1 MKKLGLPMAVSLL
14 APALGGAEVETMHGY
29 EIADPFRHFET
40 DEGADPWI
48 AKEHEATEAHLAATG
63 VDRGAIE
70 ARLDELSQIS
80 SLGRLRLAGER
91 IFYVKREGTQEQPS
105 LYVRYRDEEKK
116 LVDPGAMDAGG
127 KTAMDWFH
135 PSPSGEKVAYG
146 ISKDG
151 TELSVLHLLDTRTGE
166 AIGER
171 IPNARAASVAWLPDE
186 SGFYYTRY
194 PEGDRYNRRVYF
206 HRIGEDPAKDRH
218 VFGEGAIDK
227 TDWPSV
233 KLAEDEKTL
242 IIEVSRGWS
251 ASDVWLLGPGDEA
264 PRRILDGV
272 ELGALFGSPV
282 LRDGKLLLLTNH
294 EAPRYKVVE
303 VDPRRPDPAQWKTV
317 IPEGDWPIEGMR
329 VVRDSLALLR
339 LEKAVSKVAVY
350 DLKEPEKAP
359 RAIEL
364 PGLGSIDALE
374 GRAKGDRFL
383 LGYTSFVEPSKV
395 LELPL
400 GETEP
405 KTLMSVE
412 APGMEDV
419 VVEQIDFPSYDGTW
433 VPMFVLY
440 KEGLEK
446 KGQNPTLLTG
456 YGGFN
461 VSYTPGFSST
471 VLYWL
476 ERGGVYAVANLRGGA
491 EFGEAWHEAGKLEN
505 KHQVFRDFE
514 YAMRHLIREG
524 FTRPEKLAI
533 TGGSNGGLLMG
544 AMMTQAPELF
554 QAAVGRV
561 GLYDMIRFQHF
572 LIAELW
578 VDEYGSSANSDQV
591 GYLYGYSPYHQ
602 VLPGVR
608 YPAFFGL
615 TAKSDTRVHWNHT
628 VKFVAALKEAQA
640 GDAPIL
646 LHVEE
651 RAGHGQGKGRSDR
664 VKETALWMQFIL
676 SQVGEKSLA
685 APAKR

>member
-1 MKKLGLPMAVSLL
+1 MKKFGLPVALTLL
-14 APALGGAEVETMHGY
+14 APAFGSAEVEVMHGY
-29 EIADPFRHFET
+29 RIADPFRHFET
-40 DEGADPWI
+40 EEGADPWI
-48 AKEHEATEAHLAATG
+48 AKQHEKTEAHLASTG
-63 VDRGAIE
+63 VDRKAIE

-80 SLGRLRLAGER
+80 SLGRVRLAGER
-91 IFYVKREGTQEQPS
+91 IFFTKREGTQEQPS
-105 LYVRYRDEEKK
+105 LYVLHEGKEKK
-116 LVDPGAMDAGG
+116 LVDPGAMDPEG
-127 KTAMDWFH
+127 KTAMDWYH

-151 TELSVLHLLDTRTGE
+151 TELSVLHLMDTRTGE
-166 AIGER
+166 AIGEP
-171 IPNARAASVAWLPDE
+171 IPNTRAASVAWLPDE

-194 PEGDRYNRRVYF
+194 PEGDRYNRRVFF
-206 HRIGEDPAKDRH
+206 HRIGDDPAKDRH
-218 VFGEGAIDK
+218 VFGEGKIDK

-233 KLAEDEKTL
+233 KLGEDEKTL

-251 ASDVWLLGPGDEA
+251 ASDVWILGPGEKE
-264 PRRILDGV
+264 PRRILDGGA
-272 ELGALFGSPV
+272 LGALFGNPV
-282 LRDGKLLLLTNH
+282 LRNGKLLLLTNH
-294 EAPRYKVVE
+294 QAPRFKVVE
-303 VDPRRPDPAQWKTV
+303 VDPQRPAPEHWKTV

-329 VVRDSLALLR
+329 VVGDSLALAR
-339 LEKAVSKVAVY
+339 LEKAVSKLAIY
-350 DLKEPEKAP
+350 DLKKPEKAP
-359 RAIEL
+359 QEIEL
-364 PGLGSIDALE
+364 PGIGAIYALE
-374 GRAKGDRFL
+374 GRSKGDRFL
-383 LGYTSFVEPSKV
+383 IGYTSFVEPSKI

-400 GETEP
+400 GKTQT

-419 VVEQIDFPSYDGTW
+419 VVEQIDYPSYDGTW
-433 VPMFVLY
+433 VPMFVLH
-440 KEGLEK
+440 KKGLK
-446 KGQNPTLLTG
+446 KDGQNPTLLTG

-461 VSYTPGFSST
+461 VSLKPAFNST
-471 VLYWL
+471 ALFWL
-476 ERGGVYAVANLRGGA
+476 ERGGVYAVANLRGGS
-491 EFGEAWHEAGKLEN
+491 EFGEEWHEAGKLGN

-533 TGGSNGGLLMG
+533 RGGSNGGLLMG

-554 QAAVGRV
+554 RAAVGQV

-578 VDEYGSSANSDQV
+578 VDEYGSSANPDQV

-628 VKFVAALKEAQA
+628 VKFVAALQEAQA

-646 LHVEE
+646 LYVED
-651 RAGHGQGKGRSDR
+651 RAGHGQGKGRTDR
-664 VKETALWMQFIL
+664 VKETALWMQFVL
-676 SQVGEKSLA
+676 SEVGEKTIP